1 MRLILVRMRVNKI
14 EPPGKDDHPD
24 YPVVYFV
31 GFSRALDGAW
41 DDNADSDLRGC
52 VRMTPEGE
60 VWWTTYSIFNGEERW
75 KSEGIQ
81 VGGIRSARGVVGNWF
96 DKYVFFWCWLSDSLL
111 TWLPT
116 RRDYNRSGPC
126 GPTAFWKVSDRAS
139 KGDDPQVTF
148 LEDLLPISRSPC
160 APCGEWG

>member
-1 MRLILVRMRVNKI
+1 MVMLIFDETDYNDFFSFNFPHGNYLEGLEPRPPLNVGEAMRLILVRMRVNKI

-81 VGGIRSARGVVGNWF
+81 LGGIRSARGVVGNWF
-96 DKYVFFWCWLSDSLL
+96 DKYVFFVLL
-111 TWLPT
+111 FGLV
-116 RRDYNRSGPC
+116 
-126 GPTAFWKVSDRAS
+126 A
-139 KGDDPQVTF
+139 
-148 LEDLLPISRSPC
+148 DLAANSQGL
-160 APCGEWG
+160 